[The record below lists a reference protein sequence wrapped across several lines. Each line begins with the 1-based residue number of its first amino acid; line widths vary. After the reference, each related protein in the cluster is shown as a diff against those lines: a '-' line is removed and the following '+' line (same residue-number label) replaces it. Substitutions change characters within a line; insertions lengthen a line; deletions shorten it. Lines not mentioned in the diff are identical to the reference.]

1 MRRRQVIA
9 IAVIILVGAMLAWA
23 ILWTG
28 GPFRDDDRAKPPGSQ
43 QVNGEP
49 IRGPHGGR
57 ALAEGDFQ
65 LEVSIFER
73 GVPPHFR
80 VYPFEK
86 GKPVNP
92 DEVKLTIEL
101 HRLGG
106 RVDVI
111 GFRPEGEYLR
121 GDTIVEEPHS
131 FDVKVIAERKGRAFR
146 WEYAQIEGRIEL
158 SPDVVRSLG
167 IVAETAGPARLKQTL
182 ELPGEIAL
190 NPDKVGHVVPRVAG
204 VVTDVQ
210 ANLGDR
216 VGRDG
221 VIAVLDSREL
231 ADLRSEYV
239 AALKRVELARA
250 TFEREETLWR
260 KRISPEQD
268 YLVSR
273 QALAEAEIKAQA
285 AMQKLLALRL
295 SRADV
300 ERLSTEPVRALAR
313 YEIRAPF
320 DGTVIEK
327 HVAVG
332 EAVKEDA
339 TIFVIADLSMVR
351 VDVTIYARDLRAVRA
366 GQMVTVRSDVTGSH
380 ATGRLTYVGS
390 LVGEQTRSAK
400 AYVLI
405 SNPDGRWRPGLFVT
419 VHLIEEEATVPVA
432 VRADAIQQFRDWDV
446 VFIQVG
452 NLFEVRPVKLGRR
465 DRERVEVIAGLSAG
479 DRYVSKNSYILK
491 AELEKAG
498 ATHEH

>member
-1 MRRRQVIA
+1 MRRRQA
-9 IAVIILVGAMLAWA
+9 LAVAVVILVGALLAWV
-23 ILWTG
+23 IVRRER
-28 GPFRDDDRAKPPGSQ
+28 PFGDGDSAKPLRSQ
-43 QVNGEP
+43 KVNGEP
-49 IRGPHGGR
+49 IKGPHGGR
-57 ALAEGDFQ
+57 VSSEGTFQ
-65 LEVSIFER
+65 LEVSIYER

-80 VYPFEK
+80 VYLYEN
-86 GKPVNP
+86 GKSVNP

-111 GFRPEGEYLR
+111 GFRREGDYLR
-121 GDTIVEEPHS
+121 GDEVVEEPHS
-131 FDVKVIAERKGRAFR
+131 FDIKVVAERKGRAFR
-146 WEYAQIEGRIEL
+146 WEYAQVEGRVEL
-158 SPDVVRSLG
+158 TPDAVKSLG
-167 IVAETAGPARLKQTL
+167 IVAETAGPARLKRIL
-182 ELPGEIAL
+182 ELPGEVAL
-190 NPDKVGHVVPRVAG
+190 NSDKVAHVVPRLTG
-204 VVTDVQ
+204 VVTDVR

-216 VGRDG
+216 VRRGD

-239 AALKRVELARA
+239 TALKRVELARA
-250 TFEREETLWR
+250 TFEREETLWK

-285 AMQKLLALRL
+285 AIEKLLALRL

-313 YEIRAPF
+313 YEVLAPF

-327 HVAVG
+327 HIAVG
-332 EAVKEDA
+332 EAIKEDA
-339 TIFVIADLSMVR
+339 TIFVIADLSTVR
-351 VDVTIYARDLRAVRA
+351 VEVTIYAKDLKAVKE
-366 GQMVTVRSDVTGSH
+366 GQMVAARSDVTGSQ
-380 ATGRLTYVGS
+380 ATGRLIYVGP

-400 AYVLI
+400 AHVLI
-405 SNPDGRWRPGLFVT
+405 PNPDGRWRPGLFVT

-465 DRERVEVIAGLSAG
+465 DRERVEVVAGLSAG
-479 DRYVSKNSYILK
+479 DRYVSKSSYILK